1 MGMMEIIAFFR
12 SLPEIARVLGQIVNA
27 LEQLKRDAINR
38 EMESIKS
45 EVDGAIQKLILSKT
59 DDQRKA
65 ALLALANSLRR

>member
-1 MGMMEIIAFFR
+1 MEIIAFFR